1 MKKVDT
7 HNMKMVGLKKA
18 SQFTDTDY
26 SHGRYV
32 QFAYDPSDGEI
43 ITKFHTQN
51 SWSEFHDKNIIPAG
65 GTTRKLTMQE
75 IADKIFQAVQEYN
88 SWN

>member
-26 SHGRYV
+26 SHGCTETNEELLDEL
-32 QFAYDPSDGEI
+32 FSL
-43 ITKFHTQN
+43 TQL
-51 SWSEFHDKNIIPAG
+51 EQD
-65 GTTRKLTMQE
+65 RKLTWEEEARYIELVDALHEREVE
-75 IADKIFQAVQEYN
+75 IPFPIEL
-88 SWN
+88 